1 MILQQEKTMKLQ
13 QEKRITSLTLINQGK
28 VRDLYEV
35 DDQTLLIITTDRLSA
50 FDVVLP
56 TPIEGKGIV
65 LTQVA
70 NFWFEKLQHI
80 IPHHLS
86 QRSVDELN
94 LSQDEKTAIVG
105 RATLVNKLR
114 PLPIEAIVR
123 GYIIGSAW
131 QDYQDTGTICGIRLP
146 EGLRMADKLA
156 EPLFT
161 PSSKAAV
168 GEHDA
173 NISYAET
180 QTLLGQDLAQQV
192 SDTSLALYQFA
203 ADYALKRGII
213 IADTKFEFGL
223 DQHDNLVL
231 IDEVLTPD
239 SSRFWPVAT
248 YQAGTNPESFDKQFV
263 RDYLNSLN
271 WDKQAPA
278 PELPADIVA
287 KTVKK
292 YQEVADLLM

>member
-1 MILQQEKTMKLQ
+1 
-13 QEKRITSLTLINQGK
+13 
-28 VRDLYEV
+28 
-35 DDQTLLIITTDRLSA
+35 
-50 FDVVLP
+50 
-56 TPIEGKGIV
+56 V

-70 NFWFEKLQHI
+70 NFWFDKLQHI
-80 IPHHLS
+80 IPNHLS
-86 QRSVDELN
+86 ERSLDDLA
-94 LSQDEKTAIVG
+94 LTHDEKSALVG
-105 RATLVNKLR
+105 RATVVNKLR

-123 GYIIGSAW
+123 GYIIGSGW
-131 QDYQDTGTICGIRLP
+131 QDYQATGTVCGISLP
-146 EGLRMADKLA
+146 EGLKMADKLA

-161 PSSKAAV
+161 PSTKASV

-180 QTLLGQDLAQQV
+180 QTLLGNDLAQQV
-192 SDTSLALYQFA
+192 KDTSLALYQFA
-203 ADYALKRGII
+203 ADYALQKGII

-223 DQHDNLVL
+223 DQDDKLVL

-239 SSRFWPVAT
+239 SSRFWPVDS
-248 YQAGTNPESFDKQFV
+248 YQAGSSPKSFDKQFV
-263 RDYLNSLN
+263 RDYLNSLD
-271 WDKQAPA
+271 WDKKAPA